1 MYTHTRIYTRLRLDV
16 WCELPMPYSRC
27 VLGGTRGQGWAGLRY
42 MRAHG
47 DSPGVWRLQDAASRR
62 CQTTVPRAGVIGGH
76 QLSEA

>member
-1 MYTHTRIYTRLRLDV
+1 MYTHTRLRVYAWMFGASCPCRTAAAYLV
-16 WCELPMPYSRC
+16 GRA
-27 VLGGTRGQGWAGLRY
+27 GWAGLRY